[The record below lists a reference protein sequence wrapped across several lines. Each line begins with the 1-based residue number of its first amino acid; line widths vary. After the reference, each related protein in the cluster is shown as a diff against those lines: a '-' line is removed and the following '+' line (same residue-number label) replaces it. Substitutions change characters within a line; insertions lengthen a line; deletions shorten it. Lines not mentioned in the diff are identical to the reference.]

1 MEAFKTNLIELRK
14 LNHLTQ
20 RQMAERLG
28 IAQPSYIRYEN
39 GKAEPTL
46 ENLVKIADIFDVSL
60 DYIFCRTDAPE
71 GRTYN
76 YQPQVSVSPE
86 KEAIYKFLETCFQP
100 GSPNNLKLKESMFRL
115 MEENEP

>member
-1 MEAFKTNLIELRK
+1 MSIVGGNMEAFRKNLIELRK

-46 ENLVKIADIFDVSL
+46 ENLVKIADIFDVSIDSL
-60 DYIFCRTDAPE
+60 C
-71 GRTYN
+71 GR
-76 YQPQVSVSPE
+76 
-86 KEAIYKFLETCFQP
+86 KEY
-100 GSPNNLKLKESMFRL
+100 
-115 MEENEP
+115 

>member
-1 MEAFKTNLIELRK
+1 MKAVGTRLRY
-14 LNHLTQ
+14 LREGIGASQ
-20 RQMAERLG
+20 ARMAEMLG
-28 IAQPSYIRYEN
+28 STQSSVNRFEHGQATPSVELFRKY
-39 GKAEPTL
+39 
-46 ENLVKIADIFDVSL
+46 ADIFDVSL

>member
-1 MEAFKTNLIELRK
+1 MKAVGTRLKYLREGIGASQAK
-14 LNHLTQ
+14 
-20 RQMAERLG
+20 MAEMLG
-28 IAQPSYIRYEN
+28 STQSTPSVELFRKY
-39 GKAEPTL
+39 
-46 ENLVKIADIFDVSL
+46 ADIFDVSL

-76 YQPQVSVSPE
+76 YQPQISASPE
-86 KEAIYKFLETCFQP
+86 KEAVYKFLETCFQP